1 MDNKIYTKVFAWLV
15 FGLFITFGVGYGLNV
30 VLTNNLELAL
40 KVFTGPTLW
49 IVIIVELVLA
59 VVLSLGLKKFNPIV
73 TKLLYLLYTALT
85 GITFAAIFMYFEM
98 SSIILIFG
106 VTAVIFALFAIIGS
120 KLNIDLSKFGL
131 YLLIALIGVV
141 IVSIINIFIGSS
153 QLNMFISAI
162 AILIF
167 TLYIGYDIKKIKALL
182 ETDIDEENIAVYG
195 AFQLY
200 LDFINIFIRLL
211 ELFGKAKD

>member
-15 FGLFITFGVGYGLNV
+15 IGLLVTFGVGYGLNV
-30 VLTNNLELAL
+30 VFTNNLELAV
-40 KVFTGPTLW
+40 KVFTGPAFW
-49 IVIIVELVLA
+49 IIIIVELVLA
-59 VVLSLGLKKFNPIV
+59 IALGAGLKKFNPII
-73 TKLLYLLYTALT
+73 TKILYLIYTAITGLT
-85 GITFAAIFMYFEM
+85 FSTIFMYFEM
-98 SSIILIFG
+98 GSIIFIFA

-120 KLNIDLSKFGL
+120 KLNIDLSKFGI

-141 IVSIINIFIGSS
+141 VVSIINIFIGSS
-153 QLNMFISAI
+153 QLQMFLSAI
-162 AILIF
+162 TILIF
-167 TLYIGYDIKKIKALL
+167 TLYIGYDIRKIKALL
-182 ETDIDEENIAVYG
+182 DTDIPEDNIAVYG

>member
-15 FGLFITFGVGYGLNV
+15 IGLLVTFGVGYGLNV
-30 VLTNNLELAL
+30 VFTNNLELAV
-40 KVFTGPTLW
+40 KVFTGPTFW
-49 IVIIVELVLA
+49 IIIIVELVLA
-59 VVLSLGLKKFNPIV
+59 IALGAGLKKFNPII
-73 TKLLYLLYTALT
+73 TKILYLIYTAITGLT
-85 GITFAAIFMYFEM
+85 FSTIFMYFEM
-98 SSIILIFG
+98 GSIIFIFA

-120 KLNIDLSKFGL
+120 KLNIDLSKFGI

-141 IVSIINIFIGSS
+141 VVSIINIFIGSS
-153 QLNMFISAI
+153 QLQMFISAI
-162 AILIF
+162 TILIF
-167 TLYIGYDIKKIKALL
+167 TLYIGYDIRKIKALL
-182 ETDIDEENIAVYG
+182 DTDIPEDNIAVYG

>member
-1 MDNKIYTKVFAWLV
+1 MDNKIYTKVFTWLV
-15 FGLFITFGVGYGLNV
+15 IGLLITFGVGYGLNI
-30 VLTNNLELAL
+30 VLINNLELAL
-40 KVFTGPTLW
+40 KLFGGPWFW
-49 IVIIVELVLA
+49 IIIIVELILA
-59 VVLSLGLKKFNPIV
+59 ITLSAGLKKFNPIV
-73 TKLLYLLYTALT
+73 TKILYLLYTAIT

-131 YLLIALIGVV
+131 YLLIALIGVIV
-141 IVSIINIFIGSS
+141 VSIINIFIGSS
-153 QLNMFISAI
+153 QLAMIVSAI

-167 TLYIGYDIKKIKALL
+167 TLYIGYDIRKIKALL

>member
-15 FGLFITFGVGYGLNV
+15 IGLLVTFGVGYGLNV
-30 VLTNNLELAL
+30 VFTNNLELAV
-40 KVFTGPTLW
+40 KVFTGPAFW
-49 IVIIVELVLA
+49 IIIIVELVLA
-59 VVLSLGLKKFNPIV
+59 IALGAGLKKFNPII
-73 TKLLYLLYTALT
+73 TKILYLIYTAITGLT
-85 GITFAAIFMYFEM
+85 FSTIFMYFEM
-98 SSIILIFG
+98 GSIIFIFA

-120 KLNIDLSKFGL
+120 KLNIDLSKFGI

-141 IVSIINIFIGSS
+141 VVSIINIFIGSS
-153 QLNMFISAI
+153 QLQMFISAI
-162 AILIF
+162 TILIF
-167 TLYIGYDIKKIKALL
+167 TLYIGYDIRKIKALL
-182 ETDIDEENIAVYG
+182 DTDIPEDNIAVYG

>member
-15 FGLFITFGVGYGLNV
+15 IGLLVTFGVGYGLNV
-30 VLTNNLELAL
+30 VFTNNLELAV
-40 KVFTGPTLW
+40 KVFTGPTFW
-49 IVIIVELVLA
+49 IIIIVELVLA
-59 VVLSLGLKKFNPIV
+59 IALGAGLKKFNPII
-73 TKLLYLLYTALT
+73 TKILYLIYTAITGLT
-85 GITFAAIFMYFEM
+85 FSTIFMYFEM
-98 SSIILIFG
+98 GSIIFIFA

-120 KLNIDLSKFGL
+120 KLNIDLSKFGI

-141 IVSIINIFIGSS
+141 VVSIINIFIGSS
-153 QLNMFISAI
+153 QLQMFLSAI
-162 AILIF
+162 TILIF
-167 TLYIGYDIKKIKALL
+167 TLYIGYYIRKIKALL
-182 ETDIDEENIAVYG
+182 DTDIPEDNIAVYG